1 LGYSHIPPCSSG
13 STVVYKL
20 AESDPAG
27 DYVLAYDAARKSVT
41 AALLNDGYRD
51 LGLPGLAGPSPSM

>member
-1 LGYSHIPPCSSG
+1 
-13 STVVYKL
+13 VVYKL

-41 AALLNDGYRD
+41 EALLNDGYRD
-51 LGLPGLAGPSPSM
+51 LGLPGFAGPSPSM